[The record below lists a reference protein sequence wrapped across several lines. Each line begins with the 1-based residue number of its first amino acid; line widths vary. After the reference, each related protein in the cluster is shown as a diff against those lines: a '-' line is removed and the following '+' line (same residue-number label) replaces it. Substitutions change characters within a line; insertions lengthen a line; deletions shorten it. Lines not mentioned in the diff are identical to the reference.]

1 MDAFPPFFLPLS
13 YGPKSVLDS
22 NLIFTLQLLNMH
34 RPFFYGWSM
43 KDAAAQ
49 VKRLAGSDPC
59 PCQPQTSWMLTVQHS
74 IPFSSRARHGSH
86 PALYLDRV
94 SQGVQKGEIQV
105 AGQQHVGQS
114 GYLCGQ
120 DRSSDAQGPSLYGGA
135 HPRATRNIVLA
146 LRPPDLLRG
155 SKRPFR
161 TGRGVMCGLWKAPGE
176 NHVRGR
182 PMKANKDGSRAG
194 VCTLGDRYRS
204 GDQAGSSARRSLS
217 PGWAENVCWKHT

>member
-1 MDAFPPFFLPLS
+1 
-13 YGPKSVLDS
+13 
-22 NLIFTLQLLNMH
+22 
-34 RPFFYGWSM
+34 M

-74 IPFSSRARHGSH
+74 IPFSSRARRGSH
-86 PALYLDRV
+86 PTLYLDRV

-146 LRPPDLLRG
+146 LRPPDPLRG
-155 SKRPFR
+155 SKP
-161 TGRGVMCGLWKAPGE
+161 PGE

-217 PGWAENVCWKHT
+217 PGWAENVC